1 MSSDE
6 DLRDHDVV
14 EEILYNFTVRPFAT
28 NFHQASS
35 MLEILVVMAAIAI
48 GVIGAAKRRRRRM
61 GKYLRGGIDEN
72 LGLSTLGAKT
82 LISTPFDE
90 TVNERTL
97 VSSVVASYSLAEFT
111 PGNNDGPILVGL
123 AHSDY
128 TDAEIQAVIDQTLS
142 WNEGDKVGQE
152 VAKRLVRRIGQ
163 FPGPASVSTEAVVLN
178 DGKPI
183 KTKLNWILLQG
194 QTLRLWAYNLGTSAL
209 ATTSPIVTAQGHANL
224 WPR

>member
-1 MSSDE
+1 
-6 DLRDHDVV
+6 
-14 EEILYNFTVRPFAT
+14 
-28 NFHQASS
+28 
-35 MLEILVVMAAIAI
+35 
-48 GVIGAAKRRRRRM
+48 M

-72 LGLSTLGAKT
+72 IGFGSLGAKT
-82 LISTPFDE
+82 LVAVNLDE

-97 VSSVVASYSLAEFT
+97 VSSVVASYSLAELT
-111 PGNNDGPILVGL
+111 AGANIGPIMVGI

-128 TDAEIQAVIDQTLS
+128 SDAEIQAVIDQTAS

-163 FPGPASVSTEAVVLN
+163 FEDLGSLAPVVLN

-194 QTLRLWAYNLGTSAL
+194 QTLKLWVYNLGSGAV
-209 ATTSPIVTAQGHANL
+209 ATTTPIVTMQGHANL